1 MAMGKIFKGG
11 EKVAKKTI
19 SKSQKAKTTT
29 DVKVQAAAADA
40 EKIKG
45 KGKQVS
51 TTDGA
56 LFFKNHGEKLTFKN
70 FTPRQAKAFMKAAK
84 VEKIKQVNKIE
95 GAPIKTPTGT
105 KYKRK
110 NPVKEQSKESIRE
123 ETRKGRVKRAAEYA
137 SSPEGAPTTVIG
149 EGASSDVKPTRQ
161 ALKAA
166 KKESE
171 RREPK
176 SEFMSRLS
184 QMASSGGVEMPRNF
198 SKPKDPKATPDQIR
212 DAMRGKINLE
222 PEEMDNL
229 SAEDLIKVYEAGR
242 TNQKNSGGMV
252 GHGKSLKGYGKA
264 LMRSCGG
271 SIHNNKRSK

>member
-1 MAMGKIFKGG
+1 MALKQIFKGG
-11 EKVAKKTI
+11 KKIITEGLKKSERAAATTSSKVSDALKDAEQIK
-19 SKSQKAKTTT
+19 SKS
-29 DVKVQAAAADA
+29 
-40 EKIKG
+40 
-45 KGKQVS
+45 KQVS
-51 TTDGA
+51 TKDGVA
-56 LFFKNHGEKLTFKN
+56 FFNKHGEKLTFKN
-70 FTPRQAKAFMKAAK
+70 FTPRQAKVFMQASRLD
-84 VEKIKQVNKIE
+84 KIKKIDKVE
-95 GAPIKTPTGT
+95 GAPIKTPTGI
-105 KYKRK
+105 KYKRSK
-110 NPVKEQSKESIRE
+110 PVVEESKEQIRE
-123 ETRKGRVKRAAEYA
+123 ETRRGMRNRPDEAM
-137 SSPEGAPTTVIG
+137 TTVIG
-149 EGASSDVKPTRQ
+149 KGASSDVKPTRK

-166 KKESE
+166 KQESE

-184 QMASSGGVEMPRNF
+184 QMETAGGVETPRNF
-198 SKPKDPKATPDQIR
+198 STPKDPKATPDQIR

-271 SIHNNKRSK
+271 SIHTNKRSK

>member
-11 EKVAKKTI
+11 EKVAKKAI

-29 DVKVQAAAADA
+29 DAKVQAAAADA

-70 FTPRQAKAFMKAAK
+70 FTPRQAKAFMEAVK

-95 GAPIKTPTGT
+95 GSPIKTPTGT

-110 NPVKEQSKESIRE
+110 APVKEQSKESIRE
-123 ETRKGRVKRAAEYA
+123 ETRRGMRKR
-137 SSPEGAPTTVIG
+137 PEGAMTTVIG